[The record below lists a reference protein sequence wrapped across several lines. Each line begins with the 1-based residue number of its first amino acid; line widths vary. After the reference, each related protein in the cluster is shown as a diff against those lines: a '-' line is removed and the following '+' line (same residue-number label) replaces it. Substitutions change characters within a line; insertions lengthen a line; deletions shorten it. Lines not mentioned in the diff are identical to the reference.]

1 MGLPNINIS
10 FKELAL
16 TAKERSARGIVSL
29 VLRDKNALGFKEIH
43 ELDDIPS
50 GLSEDNKKLVNLAL
64 IGNINSPNKV
74 IIYVLSEVGEVLN
87 ESSEIRSALDFL
99 ETKEFN
105 YICMPTATDE
115 EKVIIKTWVQ
125 KLRDEDRVKVKAIL
139 ANVDADYEGVINFTT
154 DDIKQESESFTTG
167 EFTARI
173 AGLIA
178 GTPLSQSITYA
189 KLEDVD
195 DIPKMTRQEAEEKID
210 SGELI
215 LIKEAGAIR
224 IARGVN
230 SRKTSTPDKGE
241 IFQKIKIVDTLDL
254 IHNDIK
260 KVIIDEYIGRVTNNY
275 DNKCLLVVA
284 IKEYLEELEKEQLL
298 MPSSVVDIDMDAH
311 KAYLKSKEIDISNM
325 SDQEIKEANTGS
337 NVFLKAK
344 VKALDAMEDVELAI
358 EI

>member
-29 VLRDKNALGFKEIH
+29 VLRDKAALGFTEIN
-43 ELDDIPS
+43 EATDLPQD
-50 GLSEDNKKLVNLAL
+50 LSEANKKLVNLAL
-64 IGNINSPNKV
+64 IGNINAPNKV
-74 IIYVLSEVGEVLN
+74 MIYVLNEAGETVN
-87 ESSEIRSALDFL
+87 ENSDIQSALDYL

-105 YICMPTATDE
+105 YICMPAATVE
-115 EKVIIKTWVQ
+115 EKDIIKAWIN
-125 KLRDEDRVKVKAIL
+125 KLREEDRVKVKAVL
-139 ANVDADYEGVINFTT
+139 ANMNADYEGVVNFTT
-154 DDIKQESESFTTG
+154 DSIKLEGESFDTG
-167 EFTARI
+167 AFTARV

-178 GTPLSQSITYA
+178 GTPLSQSITYT
-189 KLEDVD
+189 KLDEVVD
-195 DIPKMTRQEAEEKID
+195 MPKMTRQEAEMKID

-230 SRKTSTPDKGE
+230 SLKSTTPNKGE
-241 IFQKIKIVDTLDL
+241 IF
-254 IHNDIK
+254 H
-260 KVIIDEYIGRVTNNY
+260 NY

-298 MPSSVVDIDMDAH
+298 MPSSIVDIDMEAQ
-311 KAYLKSKEIDISNM
+311 KAYLKSKDINISNM

-344 VKALDAMEDVELAI
+344 IKALDAMEDVDLAI